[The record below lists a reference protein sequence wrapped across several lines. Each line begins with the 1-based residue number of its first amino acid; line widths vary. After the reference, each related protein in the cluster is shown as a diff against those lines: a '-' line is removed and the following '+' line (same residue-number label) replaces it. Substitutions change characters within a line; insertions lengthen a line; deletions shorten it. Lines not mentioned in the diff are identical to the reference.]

1 MLPKYNPN
9 KPELLESIVCFTDI
23 LGFSNLVT
31 QAPNRQAGNKLLNH
45 LHTTI
50 SEQYVLMRETNPH
63 GHFKTFTDNVILAYP
78 VWEDGEGQSGSV
90 FMSFI
95 DYQLEMTLNGYFLR
109 GGVALGDY
117 YGDNDFAYGMAL
129 IEAHNLECNKAD
141 YPRIILSD
149 EMINIVSKHLD
160 YYGPLRFA
168 PQYSHLLKDSDDVV
182 FINYLYGL
190 HEAFKSGNESD
201 VEWNIYVGRLKQH
214 KQIVEKRLLQ
224 FKNNSK
230 LYSKYEWVAQYH
242 NYYCEEY
249 FEPIGIQNLGLDIKN
264 IPSRKFS
271 RIVVDELINI

>member
-1 MLPKYNPN
+1 MLPRYNASNPQ
-9 KPELLESIVCFTDI
+9 LLESIVCFTDI

-31 QAPNRQAGNKLLNH
+31 QSPDLESRNLLLKH

-50 SEQYVLMRETNPH
+50 AEQYSLMREMNPH

-117 YGDNDFAYGMAL
+117 YGDTDFAYGAAL
-129 IEAHNLECNKAD
+129 IDAHNLECIKAD
-141 YPRIILSD
+141 YPRIILSE
-149 EMINIVSKHLD
+149 EMVDVVSEHLN
-160 YYGPLRFA
+160 YYGPLKFA
-168 PQYSHLLKDSDDVV
+168 PQYSHLIKDSDGII

-190 HEAFKSGNESD
+190 YDAYSSGDRSD
-201 VEWNIYVGRLKQH
+201 EEWNTYITRLKKH
-214 KQIVEKRLLQ
+214 KEIVEKKLLQ
-224 FKNNSK
+224 FKDNAK
-230 LYSKYEWVAQYH
+230 LYPKYEWVAQYH

-249 FEPIGIQNLGLDIKN
+249 FEQIGIQALGLDIKN
-264 IPSRKFS
+264 IPKRNFC